1 MTGTYS
7 LFNSFY
13 AFPDHYFTRSY
24 WKKSESKYWFLTDLA
39 IDVDLWESSLERHWL
54 FYTWQQDLM
63 QQRDMTE
70 LNAKRWLGIKVLM
83 WIRCDVK
90 RERAK

>member
-1 MTGTYS
+1 
-7 LFNSFY
+7 
-13 AFPDHYFTRSY
+13 
-24 WKKSESKYWFLTDLA
+24 
-39 IDVDLWESSLERHWL
+39 
-54 FYTWQQDLM
+54 M

-90 RERAK
+90 RESKIKGKGIKIRKWSKEFQGEVKAKSAWKSIHVL